1 MDPVIAWNK
10 ESGLRCL
17 VPELLL
23 KKEKA
28 YAVQTW
34 VWALLIH
41 TEEHLAIWWFGLF
54 DWAVLGGLFS

>member
-54 DWAVLGGLFS
+54 D